1 VKRALMNSCS
11 VLEEQCPFG
20 QGHGLLSIEKAWL
33 HLSAHAAAPERDVR
47 FAVTCN
53 GKASKGI
60 HLRGTAALKAAE
72 YAVKVEPIF
81 LDADNRPAKVLL
93 CFSSV
98 LWIRIPIR
106 KIVTF
111 LGLPDPGP
119 LDRGTHP
126 RIRILT
132 KMSRIHN
139 TVFHRKGRF

>member
-1 VKRALMNSCS
+1 MNSCS

-20 QGHGLLSIEKAWL
+20 QGHGLLNIEKAWL

-98 LWIRIPIR
+98 LWIRI
-106 KIVTF
+106 
-111 LGLPDPGP
+111 
-119 LDRGTHP
+119 
-126 RIRILT
+126 RIRIR
-132 KMSRIHN
+132 RIG
-139 TVFHRKGRF
+139 TYVFGPSGSASGIFSHKYGSGSFLLQ